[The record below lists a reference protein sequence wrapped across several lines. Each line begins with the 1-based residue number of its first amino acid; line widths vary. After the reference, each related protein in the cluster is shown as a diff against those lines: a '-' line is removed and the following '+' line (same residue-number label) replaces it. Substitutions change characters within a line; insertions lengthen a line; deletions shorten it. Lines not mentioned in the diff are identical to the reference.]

1 MPLLSAADLYTKL
14 KQNKHGVYAGCPKIE
29 EDTEYFYC
37 GQHGG
42 ILVYKGTERNA
53 EEYTLSG
60 IFEVDHCNCYLAP
73 DGSFDPNNAFGQT
86 FTDTKLNCQLQPV
99 QCDLDFSFSAQD
111 WLTLVQH
118 IQKLEDMAPLEQ
130 GEDRMNVLHVV
141 QTSDL
146 DGGNIKIIHPL
157 FEIPPEDYLEK
168 IPGAIVQV
176 HFTIQ
181 HCFIQRGKQEMLMMF
196 GLNQLNNRSED
207 HSTCTT
213 SWKYSQEMP
222 SSLVIEQQWNH
233 SGYYHVNWNKREW
246 NLKNSMKEN
255 MAESGVL
262 FIVEAH
268 KDGGINLFYV
278 RNLNIMDAQDIIV
291 TLLPLQLF
299 LFEEPEIS
307 RSQ

>member
-146 DGGNIKIIHPL
+146 DEIDQMSKNWPVQVQCKDILANTLKTHTILPFPVFNTSGVQ
-157 FEIPPEDYLEK
+157 IPPEDYLEK

-181 HCFIQRGKQEMLMMF
+181 HCFIQRGKQEMVF
-196 GLNQLNNRSED
+196 SA
-207 HSTCTT
+207 
-213 SWKYSQEMP
+213 Y
-222 SSLVIEQQWNH
+222 I
-233 SGYYHVNWNKREW
+233 
-246 NLKNSMKEN
+246 
-255 MAESGVL
+255 
-262 FIVEAH
+262 
-268 KDGGINLFYV
+268 
-278 RNLNIMDAQDIIV
+278 
-291 TLLPLQLF
+291 
-299 LFEEPEIS
+299 
-307 RSQ
+307 